1 MPPAADQDLADLL
14 AGGDAGARDAVLEAL
29 MHRYR
34 DKVRRL
40 AYAHLGNLPAAEE
53 AAQET
58 FLRLWRALPTYD
70 GRASLSTWLYAITR
84 NTCLGEQRRRK
95 ARLPEGADPDGS
107 LEAVSAESAER
118 HEARLDAER
127 LLARL
132 PGPAARVM
140 RLFHLEERGVEEVAA
155 MLDLPVGTVKA
166 TLHRARRRLAHLA
179 RVDPGTPE
187 GGRKP

>member
-1 MPPAADQDLADLL
+1 MPSAADQDLADLL
-14 AGGDAGARDAVLEAL
+14 ASGDAGARDAVLESL
-29 MHRYR
+29 MQRYR

-58 FLRLWRALPTYD
+58 FLRVWRALPTYD

-84 NTCLGEQRRRK
+84 NTCLGERRRRK

-118 HEARLDAER
+118 QEARLDAER

-132 PGPAARVM
+132 PAPAARVM
-140 RLFHLEERGVEEVAA
+140 RLFHLEERGVDEVAT
-155 MLDLPVGTVKA
+155 MLDLPIGTVKA
-166 TLHRARRRLAHLA
+166 TLHRARRRLAQLA
-179 RVDPGTPE
+179 EAGNRTPE
-187 GGRKP
+187 SGSKT